1 MPIPPRDRSRLR
13 RTPRDAAEEDKSS
26 YAPEYSPRNH
36 SASRFDDLAAEKI
49 RRQHEGFAFY
59 QGGPMGP
66 PPPEMFGPPHPQ
78 FQPHPAV
85 PPMFMPF
92 QPAVDVRA
100 LSPPRV
106 RVLSPPPPV
115 DMRALVT
122 LSPPRMH
129 PTSPQ
134 QMQAEQQWLVEE
146 ERARASVMV
155 AHETQQRVIRSAIA
169 EDLAPLPRQVEKH
182 DEAMMMARWA
192 QLVESRVEGTERS
205 LAAATQGA
213 QEAGRAMR
221 MREALAEREKELS
234 HENMLRDVENAK
246 ASAESE
252 RRTAFE
258 GRVYTTKLEQHQ
270 AEELAHQREYF
281 ERDMLDREKRHRD
294 AQAGRRDQE
303 EAWRLRRKDRED
315 DQRESERVDRAGK
328 HKLKATEDLSRAE
341 DLHRV
346 ADALD
351 QAHKARELAL
361 AYREAERDDQR
372 RQRMRR
378 EAELEAANREE
389 AELADNMISNLDR
402 AYREQEQAAAL
413 VREADSNRIE
423 SQALFEES
431 NTRAPFRAARAQ
443 EHQKLLTA
451 ISREEMEEV
460 QRDNFH
466 TQMTTEDF
474 ERRMKAEQR
483 IHRGLDGSIGLAD
496 PDQRQLR
503 QFSSIAAGQPGGSLW
518 SQNDHTRR
526 AKLGSEAR
534 DTQSVRQESMSEAN
548 NLANRYAAGEYT
560 LHDAAANSR
569 PRPEHA
575 HVHHFE
581 EYDFSHTAAGAAGP
595 TPLQD
600 RPLHYEYHPEG
611 RIFAGV
617 QGPREE
623 MEVARAAKK
632 ALERQ
637 ERITAIEAAR
647 TKREE
652 AEYTYAARKVHYSQL
667 QARHEQLLGEA
678 TPALA
683 AAQTAA
689 ASLSEGP
696 VLELFNAPDPSPAV
710 RATVNSVQILLTNT
724 PAPPTYEQAR
734 QRLQYA
740 ELFVN
745 DLRSFNCDNVSE
757 GALELV
763 SSLMRQ
769 LDVDEVLIQSPV
781 SATLLLWVA
790 NICRY
795 NEIYRLVRPVRM
807 EMQTAAMALEEMDEA
822 RRVAAKKLAYTLAW
836 RE

>member
-1 MPIPPRDRSRLR
+1 MRPVSGLDLQRL
-13 RTPRDAAEEDKSS
+13 A
-26 YAPEYSPRNH
+26 
-36 SASRFDDLAAEKI
+36 
-49 RRQHEGFAFY
+49 
-59 QGGPMGP
+59 
-66 PPPEMFGPPHPQ
+66 
-78 FQPHPAV
+78 
-85 PPMFMPF
+85 
-92 QPAVDVRA
+92 
-100 LSPPRV
+100 
-106 RVLSPPPPV
+106 
-115 DMRALVT
+115 
-122 LSPPRMH
+122 
-129 PTSPQ
+129 
-134 QMQAEQQWLVEE
+134 QAEQQWMMEE
-146 ERARASVMV
+146 EHARTNAMV
-155 AHETQQRVIRSAIA
+155 ANETQQRVIRSAIPD
-169 EDLAPLPRQVEKH
+169 DLAPLPRKVEKH

-192 QLVESRVEGTERS
+192 QLVESRVETTERS
-205 LAAATQGA
+205 LAAATQVA

-246 ASAESE
+246 ATAESE

-294 AQAGRRDQE
+294 SEAGRRDSE

-315 DQRESERVDRAGK
+315 DQRESERVERAGK
-328 HKLKATEDLSRAE
+328 HKEKAAEDLSRAE
-341 DLHRV
+341 DLRRV
-346 ADALD
+346 AEALD

-378 EAELEAANREE
+378 EAELEAATREE

-413 VREADSNRIE
+413 VRECDSRRIVNAE
-423 SQALFEES
+423 LFEES
-431 NTRAPFRAARAQ
+431 NTRAPFRSARAE
-443 EHQKLLTA
+443 EHQKLLCGV
-451 ISREEMEEV
+451 SREEMEEV
-460 QRDNFH
+460 QRNDFH
-466 TQMTTEDF
+466 SLMTTEDF
-474 ERRMKAEQR
+474 ERRVRANQR
-483 IHRGLDGSIGLAD
+483 IHREVDHAIGVSD

-503 QFSSIAAGQPGGSLW
+503 QFSQIAAGQPGGSLW
-518 SQNDHTRR
+518 LQGDTTRR
-526 AKLGSEAR
+526 NKLGSEAR
-534 DTQSVRQESMSEAN
+534 DHQSARREVLSSAN
-548 NLANRYAAGEYT
+548 DLANRYAGGEYT
-560 LHDAAANSR
+560 VHDAAGDSR
-569 PRPEHA
+569 PRPEHV
-575 HVHHFE
+575 HVHHNE
-581 EYDFSHTAAGAAGP
+581 EYDFSYTAAGAAGP
-595 TPLQD
+595 TPMQD
-600 RPLHYEYHPEG
+600 RPLHYEYHAEG
-611 RIFAGV
+611 RPFAGI

-623 MEVARAAKK
+623 LEVAREAKK

-637 ERITAIEAAR
+637 EKLTAIEAAR

-652 AEYTYAARKVHYSQL
+652 AEYTYAARKVQYSQL

-696 VLELFNAPDPSPAV
+696 VIELNNAPAPSPAV
-710 RATVNSVQILLTNT
+710 MATVISVHILLTNS
-724 PAPPTYEQAR
+724 AVVPTYEQAR

-740 ELFVN
+740 DLFVG
-745 DLRSFNCDNVSE
+745 DLRNFNCDHVSE
-757 GALELV
+757 ASLEQV
-763 SSLMRQ
+763 SALMRQ

-795 NEIYRLVRPVRM
+795 NEVYRMVRPVRI
-807 EMQTAAMALEEMDEA
+807 EMQGATRALEDMDEA